1 VIRAVYRGLLWLHPA
16 DFEER
21 YGEEMLWLFDLQ
33 RPHEIAAALLLD
45 CFISLVRQ
53 WLACPTVR
61 IFAIGLLVNYVLAM
75 CSVVCAWMYPPKP

>member
-1 VIRAVYRGLLWLHPA
+1 VIRAAYRGLLWLHPA

-33 RPHEIAAALLLD
+33 RPHEMSAALLLD

-61 IFAIGLLVNYVLAM
+61 IFGIGLLVNNVLAL
-75 CSVVCAWMYPPKP
+75 CSVVCVWMYPPKP

>member
-1 VIRAVYRGLLWLHPA
+1 VIRAAYRGLLWLHPA

-33 RPHEIAAALLLD
+33 RPHEMSAALLLD
-45 CFISLVRQ
+45 CFASLVRQ

-61 IFAIGLLVNYVLAM
+61 IFATGLLVNYVFAL